1 MSVVCE
7 LKNRRELK
15 KKLERLKDAPEKAM
29 KAMNRDAKKAVKGIV
44 QAEIVRTY
52 NVTPAQ
58 LKSNEL
64 GTIRVKGK
72 VLDALEFQYRG
83 RPLTPT
89 HFSMS
94 PTSPPGGAYTLSAT
108 FVRGSRKTLG
118 EIKELTPAQRKK
130 LAKNFKHQKLQTSR
144 KSPIM
149 LMPAGKNSGKYIPF
163 QRQSPNRKDIKAIKS
178 TSLPQMVSSYRTQ
191 AQIQTAIQADM
202 SKRLDGYLNKYL
214 PGD

>member
-1 MSVVCE
+1 MGIKCE
-7 LKNRRELK
+7 IKDLPDLKR
-15 KKLERLKDAPEKAM
+15 KLDRLKDAPEKAM
-29 KAMNRDAKKAVKGIV
+29 KAMNRDAKKAVKAIV

-58 LKSNEL
+58 LKSKEL

-72 VLDALEFQYRG
+72 ILDSLEFQYRG

-94 PTSPPGGAYTLSAT
+94 PQSPPGGAYTLSAT

-130 LAKNFKHQKLQTSR
+130 LARNFKRTKMRTSQ

-149 LMPAGKNSGKYIPF
+149 LMPAGKNSGRYIPF
-163 QRQSPNRKDIKAIKS
+163 QRQSTNRKDIKAIKT
-178 TSLPQMVSSYRTQ
+178 TSLAQMVSSPRTQ
-191 AQIQTAIQADM
+191 AKIQTAIQADM
-202 SKRLDGYLNKYL
+202 NKRLDGYLDKYL